1 MKKCKGIRILCV
13 QDKKTSRRIDR
24 KSGRTTE
31 GKTDMKDR
39 NTNANT
45 DKMIDRKIDR
55 KTNTLEHEKP
65 DSVFQDKNWALFW
78 VFFNDIF

>member
-39 NTNANT
+39 NTHANT

-65 DSVFQDKNWALFW
+65 YSVLRPRRQAGT
-78 VFFNDIF
+78 